1 MNLEFINQVNV
12 LTTGY
17 WPSYKSFKVQIPKEI
32 EICIDQFAQFYKK
45 KTNHRNLNWCFSHGT
60 AVILANF
67 ESKSYDLVTST
78 YQACILVLFNEEKTT
93 LTYQQIKDAMNF
105 DDETAKRQLHS
116 LSCVSKYAIL
126 EKTPASKSINLEDSF
141 SINETFTS
149 QLKKVKL
156 PLPAL
161 EEFFSKEK
169 VIEDRSIAIE
179 AAIVRIMKSR
189 KQLEHNALVQE
200 VITQLQTFKPHP
212 KVNKDWV
219 NL

>member
-1 MNLEFINQVNV
+1 
-12 LTTGY
+12 
-17 WPSYKSFKVQIPKEI
+17 
-32 EICIDQFAQFYKK
+32 
-45 KTNHRNLNWCFSHGT
+45 
-60 AVILANF
+60 
-67 ESKSYDLVTST
+67 
-78 YQACILVLFNEEKTT
+78 
-93 LTYQQIKDAMNF
+93 
-105 DDETAKRQLHS
+105 
-116 LSCVSKYAIL
+116 L

-219 NL
+219 DL